1 MSTAAVT
8 STSSLQ
14 TQMPNQNDIVRIDNL
29 VLDCIIGINEW
40 ERLTKQRISVD
51 IEIEADLSNAGS
63 SDQIEDTVNYRT
75 ISKAVIEMVESSS
88 FGLVEAL
95 AQSIADICLSDP
107 LSSAAHVK
115 VTKPGAVRR
124 AKSVGVEIYRSR

>member
-1 MSTAAVT
+1 MTR
-8 STSSLQ
+8 Q
-14 TQMPNQNDIVRIDNL
+14 HDIVRIDNL

-51 IEIEADLSNAGS
+51 IEIEADLSNAGN

-75 ISKAVIEMVESSS
+75 ISKAVIDMVEGSS

-95 AQSIADICLSDP
+95 AQHIADICLSDP
-107 LSSAAHVK
+107 LAQATRVK

-124 AKSVGVEIYRSR
+124 ARSVGVEIYRQK